1 MLQTHGYRWWIG
13 WIFFVSIMSGGGSA
27 WSEPDYVRFYER
39 GKLRL
44 QQKMYFDAV
53 KDLRIATNTGRGKRS
68 FAAHY
73 HLANAFYWLPDIQ
86 QAMQIVTKAEALAKN
101 PSQREAIE
109 ALKRKIKDYYGVFQI
124 TSEVDPEEV
133 GKLQVVIKPK
143 SPFSNAHKRRYF
155 EIFLK
160 RVQRQGGFPLNNKAI
175 FLPKGEYE
183 ISIQQNQCLKYGFA
197 QKKELLREIT
207 IEEQPTQ
214 VALIEKPSCEC
225 TGGQKLF
232 REKTRVYCA
241 CKAGSAWNPQK
252 ARCEIARA
260 ANPLPWIFLG
270 AGVLLAGGVITGIV
284 IAVNSREMDNAQAI
298 GEKGKIHLWE
308 RKSSTP

>member
-1 MLQTHGYRWWIG
+1 MMLQQKIRWLGCWICLFG
-13 WIFFVSIMSGGGSA
+13 ITGTA
-27 WSEPDYVRFYER
+27 WSEPDFVRFYER

-44 QQKMYFDAV
+44 QQKMFFDAV
-53 KDLRIATNTGRGKRS
+53 KDLRVATSTGRGRKS

-73 HLANAFYWLPDIQ
+73 HLARAFYWLPDIQ
-86 QAMQIVTKAEALAKN
+86 QAMQIVSKAEKLAKN
-101 PSQREAIE
+101 PSQRDAIE

-124 TSEVDPEEV
+124 SSEVDPEEV
-133 GKLQVVIKPK
+133 GKLQLVIKPK

-160 RVQRQGGFPLNNKAI
+160 RTQRQGGLLLNNKAI

-183 ISIQQNQCLKYGFA
+183 INIQQNQCLKYGFA
-197 QKKELLREIT
+197 RQKEILRDIT

-214 VALIEKPSCEC
+214 LALVEKPSCVC

-232 REKTRVYCA
+232 REKNRVYCA

-270 AGVLLAGGVITGIV
+270 AGVLLAGGVVTGIV
-284 IAVNSREMDNAQAI
+284 IAVNSREMESAQAA
-298 GEKGKIHLWE
+298 GENGKIRLWGGQS
-308 RKSSTP
+308 K